1 MTTLKQDLQ
10 VHITWDTE
18 PTEKAKDFIR
28 IEVYKAL
35 QETFQTGSW
44 LKEVVQ
50 AEVQA
55 ELRRIREG

>member
-28 IEVYKAL
+28 TELYKAL
-35 QETFQTGSW
+35 QETFQESSW
-44 LKEVVQ
+44 FREVVQ